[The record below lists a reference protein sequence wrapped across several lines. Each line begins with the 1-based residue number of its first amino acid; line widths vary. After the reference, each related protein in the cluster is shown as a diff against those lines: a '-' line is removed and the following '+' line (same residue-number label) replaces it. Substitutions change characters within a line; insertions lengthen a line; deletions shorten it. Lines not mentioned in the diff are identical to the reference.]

1 MVAMP
6 SFNSHGVHDAMTTI
20 DQSANKSTLQRA
32 DQEFYNRTG
41 SRSRASSTRRES
53 DAPLSHSIMDGFSR
67 KSMDDPDARVVR
79 RHSDIRQRH
88 TDIFGAPE
96 TSNFHTMGSS
106 KRHYHTERTNDRS
119 IVGLEISQVED
130 GGLTA
135 SNRRPS
141 SAAPSSGNISV

>member
-1 MVAMP
+1 
-6 SFNSHGVHDAMTTI
+6 
-20 DQSANKSTLQRA
+20 
-32 DQEFYNRTG
+32 
-41 SRSRASSTRRES
+41 
-53 DAPLSHSIMDGFSR
+53 MDGFSR

-119 IVGLEISQVED
+119 VVGLEISQVED

-135 SNRRPS
+135 STGYRGL
-141 SAAPSSGNISV
+141 AALPHLLGTLAFKGY